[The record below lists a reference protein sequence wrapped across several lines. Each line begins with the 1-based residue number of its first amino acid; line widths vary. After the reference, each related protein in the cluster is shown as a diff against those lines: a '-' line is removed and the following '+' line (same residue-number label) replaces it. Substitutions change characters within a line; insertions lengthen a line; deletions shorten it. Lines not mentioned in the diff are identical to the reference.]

1 MARVTYNSTGGKS
14 PEVAILPNA
23 TGGTQRRNVLLNS
36 GSSSNKGDNIFVIEE
51 GQLRKKNKC
60 YWMNKQLLHTLSQ
73 LLSLTVAILP
83 NATGGTQR
91 RNVLLNRGSSSNKGD
106 NIFVIEEGQLRKKNK
121 CYWMNKQLLH
131 TLSQLLSLMV
141 FSWLSYILHEQVTS
155 YYLLSVKFLSLT
167 VSVVNPFAPHQV
179 SSLGL
184 GSSMSN
190 TSLLKGSDAWVRKWA
205 SGTAY
210 NHTWRSWYSLT
221 TCLQMAWID
230 SPRFLKERCR
240 AY

>member
-106 NIFVIEEGQLRKKNK
+106 IIFVIEEGQLRKKNK
-121 CYWMNKQLLH
+121 CYWMSKQLLH
-131 TLSQLLSLMV
+131 PSSQLLSPTV
-141 FSWLSYILHEQVTS
+141 FSWLSYHKQATS
-155 YYLLSVKFLSLT
+155 YYLLSVKVLSLT